1 MPRPKG
7 SKNRKTKAEKAVIM
21 ENVDEKLAAVEAEIE
36 ELSAQLKAK
45 KAELKKLNQAK
56 ADAEKAEA
64 VLEEVDASLLPEAE
78 RQEYQ
83 ELFGAL
89 AP

>member
-36 ELSAQLKAK
+36 ELK
-45 KAELKKLNQAK
+45 
-56 ADAEKAEA
+56 
-64 VLEEVDASLLPEAE
+64 
-78 RQEYQ
+78 Q
-83 ELFGAL
+83 ELAVYRQTTCK
-89 AP
+89 